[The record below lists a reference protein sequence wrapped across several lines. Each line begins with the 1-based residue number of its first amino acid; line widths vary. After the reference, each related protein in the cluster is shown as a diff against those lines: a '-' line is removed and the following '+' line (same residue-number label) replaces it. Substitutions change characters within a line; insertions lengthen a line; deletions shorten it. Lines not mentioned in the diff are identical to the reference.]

1 MSNRIKISF
10 VCRNAV
16 NFTINQELV
25 ATYTPKAGDVA
36 IFKVIEANG
45 SYIVGNDKLN
55 STLFN
60 GDAIMLAFGSRYA
73 TSQLEGYV
81 PNSPVQTCHLLGRGG
96 VAGVL
101 KSLNSKMRSEP
112 PQLEVVGYACDAY
125 GKVINTIEQDK
136 LASFDPTQIK
146 SKIILSIGSSMDSG
160 KTTTAAYLCGGLNR
174 AEHKVAYLKLTG
186 TAFPKDARFVYDR
199 GADYVAD
206 FSHFGYPSTF
216 MFEKNELLDLYQ
228 SLVNQAQEAI
238 SPEFIVIEIADGLLQ
253 RETAML
259 LQDQAFMST
268 VHSVI
273 FSCGDSLGVF
283 SGLQMLEKL
292 GIEPFAISG
301 LFTASDLLIEEVEQQ
316 LSVPVLRL
324 SQLLDGE
331 ALDCLKLQDLKKGSF
346 IAQRA

>member
-1 MSNRIKISF
+1 MSNRIKTSF
-10 VCRNAV
+10 VCRKVEKYTVDQGLA
-16 NFTINQELV
+16 
-25 ATYTPKAGDVA
+25 ATYTPQAGDVA
-36 IFKVIEANG
+36 IFRVIEANG
-45 SYIVGNDKLN
+45 SYIVSEDKVN

-60 GDAIMLAFGSRYA
+60 GDLIMVAFGSRYA
-73 TSQLEGYV
+73 TSQLEGHV
-81 PNSPVQTCHLLGRGG
+81 PNSPVQACHLLGRGG

-112 PQLEVVGYACDAY
+112 PQLEVVGYACDAN
-125 GKVINTIEQDK
+125 GKVINTIEQDM
-136 LASFDPTQIK
+136 LDAFDPRQVQA
-146 SKIILSIGSSMDSG
+146 KIILSIGSSMDSG
-160 KTTTAAYLCGGLNR
+160 KTTTAAFLCGGLNK
-174 AEHKVAYLKLTG
+174 AGHKVAYLKLTG
-186 TAFPKDARFVYDR
+186 TAFPKDAKYVYDR

-206 FSHFGYPSTF
+206 FTDFGYPSTF

-228 SLVNQAQEAI
+228 SLVNQAQAAI

-268 VHSVI
+268 VHGVI

-301 LFTASDLLIEEVEQQ
+301 LFTASDLLIEEVEHQ

-324 SQLLDGE
+324 NQLLDGE
-331 ALDCLKLQDLKKGSF
+331 ALDCLKLHDLKKTSL
-346 IAQRA
+346 IARRA

>member
-1 MSNRIKISF
+1 MSNRIKASF
-10 VCRNAV
+10 VCRKV
-16 NFTINQELV
+16 EDYTINQELV
-25 ATYTPKAGDVA
+25 ASYTPKAGDVA

-45 SYIVGNDKLN
+45 SYIVGKDKLN
-55 STLFN
+55 TTLFN
-60 GDAIMLAFGSRYA
+60 GDTIMLAFGSRYA

-112 PQLEVVGYACDAY
+112 PQLEVVGYACNAH
-125 GKVINTIEQDK
+125 GNIINTIEQDK
-136 LASFDPTQIK
+136 LASFDPMQIK

-160 KTTTAAYLCGGLNR
+160 KTTTAAYLCGGLNK

-199 GADYVAD
+199 GANYVAD

-228 SLVNQAQEAI
+228 SLVNLAQQAV

-259 LQDQAFMST
+259 LQDEAFMSS